1 MRSVWKGHIRFS
13 MVTIPI
19 RLYSA
24 VDSSGSSIRFNQLHR
39 EDNGRIGY
47 DKKCKSCGDALSN
60 KEIVKGYEYGPDEYV
75 IVDDDDFQ
83 KLKLKSTKV
92 IEIEGFV
99 EADEIHQ
106 TLYDTP
112 YFAGPDGDVAVKV
125 YGLLSEALKAS
136 GKMGVGKVVMRDRE
150 DMVMIGHDSGGL
162 MIYKVRY
169 PQFIRKMDDVPN
181 LDQSEVS
188 ADELKLAQ
196 SLVESMT
203 TTLEEIELKD
213 TYHEAVKEMIH
224 AKIEGKEV
232 VTAAEEVKPVV
243 DIMAALK
250 ESIEQAKAVKKPM
263 AKATAE
269 KGEAAGKKAAGT
281 KKATAKKKPAVKA
294 KAKTKAKAKAKV
306 KKVA

>member
-1 MRSVWKGHIRFS
+1 MNARSIWKGHIRFS

-19 RLYSA
+19 RLYNA
-24 VDSSGSSIRFNQLHR
+24 VDTGSSHIRFNQLHK
-39 EDNGRIGY
+39 EDNGRVGY
-47 DKKCKSCGDALSN
+47 DKKCKSCGEALSN
-60 KEIVKGYEYGPDEYV
+60 DEIVKGYEYSPDEYV
-75 IVDDDDFQ
+75 IVEDEDFQ

-150 DMVMIGHDSGGL
+150 DMVMIAHHEGGL

-169 PQFIRKMDDVPN
+169 PQFMRSLGDIPNIDGIDVGA
-181 LDQSEVS
+181 E
-188 ADELKLAQ
+188 ELKLAQ
-196 SLVESMT
+196 SLVDSMT
-203 TTLEEIELKD
+203 TTLGQIEIKD
-213 TYHEAVKEMIH
+213 TYREAVQEMID

-232 VTAAEEVKPVV
+232 VTVAEEVKPVV
-243 DIMAALK
+243 DIMSALR
-250 ESIEQAKAVKKPM
+250 ESIEQAKADKKPM
-263 AKATAE
+263 
-269 KGEAAGKKAAGT
+269 KKAAGE
-281 KKATAKKKPAVKA
+281 KAAKKKAPAKKKA
-294 KAKTKAKAKAKV
+294 AKAKAKPKAKA

>member
-19 RLYSA
+19 RLYNA

>member
-19 RLYSA
+19 RLYNA

-83 KLKLKSTKV
+83 TLKLKSTKV

-281 KKATAKKKPAVKA
+281 KKATANKKPAVKA